1 MGTHQSKLWKNARC
15 CCVTCFINSLKKKW
29 LFTCLEYYPAST
41 PPPHLFFSFTSYPSS
56 FINSVELSVTLQIG
70 FWPYSHFFFFGVH
83 NATSYNSVIMC
94 SIHNAIPCQNNNY
107 DIFLE
112 ISNDFSNKTWKL
124 NHLQR
129 SFSLIVIIGSKPLN
143 LC

>member
-1 MGTHQSKLWKNARC
+1 MRKREQESYGKCEPMGTHQSKLWKNARC

-29 LFTCLEYYPAST
+29 LFTCLEYYPAS
-41 PPPHLFFSFTSYPSS
+41 PPPPPFFPLLHILQVSSTVLSFLLHSRLD
-56 FINSVELSVTLQIG
+56 FDLILN
-70 FWPYSHFFFFGVH
+70 FFFFGVH

-112 ISNDFSNKTWKL
+112 ISNDFSNKT
-124 NHLQR
+124 
-129 SFSLIVIIGSKPLN
+129 
-143 LC
+143 